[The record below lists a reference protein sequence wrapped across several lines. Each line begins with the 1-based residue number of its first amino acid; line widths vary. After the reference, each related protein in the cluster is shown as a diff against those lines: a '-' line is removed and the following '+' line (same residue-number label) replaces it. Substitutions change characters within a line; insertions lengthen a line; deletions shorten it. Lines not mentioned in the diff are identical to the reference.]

1 MYEKGIFWLEEKK
14 RSVVVKFMGC
24 EARLFFFNIIIL
36 CDPKQPHVEPKSC
49 WSGNYVLPFC
59 FVNAILNGRLVIGF
73 RILESEHLRACIT
86 TQQVHHHH
94 YYIYST
100 ITESNGDLME
110 GICEKYKQTDEDFIT
125 YIPCSKIKIRSLSSI
140 KYFCHTREVDHF
152 REGLRESQMLPL
164 ITERMP

>member
-1 MYEKGIFWLEEKK
+1 MPSSYTYKLCVQMYVRTTYLCDKKGFLACGKK
-14 RSVVVKFMGC
+14 RSVVVVKFMGC
-24 EARLFFFNIIIL
+24 VARLFFFNIIIL

-86 TQQVHHHH
+86 TQEIHHY

-110 GICEKYKQTDEDFIT
+110 GICEKYKQ
-125 YIPCSKIKIRSLSSI
+125 
-140 KYFCHTREVDHF
+140 
-152 REGLRESQMLPL
+152 M
-164 ITERMP
+164 